1 MQPAKSVGSY
11 MRKRAI
17 SWVLIILTGMTASRV
32 SAEEQQFFQ
41 VKVAEPY
48 LELSAGPGRGYPVFH
63 IVERG
68 ESVEVLKR
76 RTDWFKVRTARGK
89 EGWARREDMELTVTA
104 GGEKTRF
111 EEPGIGDFSSRRWEA
126 GLLAGDSEGADVITA
141 YAGYAMT
148 QNFSA
153 ELALS
158 KVIGDFSDAQVASI
172 NLLAQPFPDW
182 RLSPYFSI
190 GAGVIQTDPN
200 VTLVAENDRTEQIGN
215 AGLGAR
221 LYMTRRFIFRAEYRR
236 YTVFQDKDDN
246 LEIDEWKAGFA
257 FFF

>member
-1 MQPAKSVGSY
+1 
-11 MRKRAI
+11 
-17 SWVLIILTGMTASRV
+17 
-32 SAEEQQFFQ
+32 
-41 VKVAEPY
+41 
-48 LELSAGPGRGYPVFH
+48 
-63 IVERG
+63 
-68 ESVEVLKR
+68 
-76 RTDWFKVRTARGK
+76 
-89 EGWARREDMELTVTA
+89 MELTVTA
-104 GGEKTRF
+104 SGEKTRF
-111 EEPGIGDFSSRRWEA
+111 EEPGIGDFSSRRWEV
-126 GLLAGDSEGADVITA
+126 GLLAGDFEGADIISA

-172 NLLAQPFPDW
+172 NLLAQPFPGW
-182 RLSPYFSI
+182 RLSPYFTI
-190 GAGVIQTDPN
+190 GAGVIRTDPN

-215 AGLGAR
+215 AGLGTR

-236 YTVFQDKDDN
+236 HTVFQDKDDN